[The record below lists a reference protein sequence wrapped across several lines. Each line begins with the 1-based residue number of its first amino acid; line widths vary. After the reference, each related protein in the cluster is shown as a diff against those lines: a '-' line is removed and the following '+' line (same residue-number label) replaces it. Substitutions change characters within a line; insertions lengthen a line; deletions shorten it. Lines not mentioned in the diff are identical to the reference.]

1 MGDLVFQTLGFRSL
15 LHRRGMTWRFA
26 FAYQLWSKAVSPWI
40 SREACWG
47 RPFRLSSHWKGEEN
61 QLVLC
66 AKGRWQWAKVCL
78 SPKAEAN
85 VKRTRNLILF
95 TILTSLYFVCY
106 REFQTEYLLCDCNI
120 LWMHR
125 WVKERNIT
133 VRDTRCV
140 YPKSLQAQP
149 VTGVKQELLT
159 CGKGEGN
166 AGEVFAIFYLLLSF
180 SWRSVK
186 FSLYRAGIDYNH

>member
-1 MGDLVFQTLGFRSL
+1 MGSGT
-15 LHRRGMTWRFA
+15 H
-26 FAYQLWSKAVSPWI
+26 
-40 SREACWG
+40 
-47 RPFRLSSHWKGEEN
+47 
-61 QLVLC
+61 
-66 AKGRWQWAKVCL
+66 
-78 SPKAEAN
+78 
-85 VKRTRNLILF
+85 KRTNQF
-95 TILTSLYFVCY
+95 TIHTLCFTTKRPTVLTKRGQPKPTATQCFHSPQFVCC

-159 CGKGEGN
+159 CGKGET
-166 AGEVFAIFYLLLSF
+166 EL
-180 SWRSVK
+180 RSVYPVLICYHV
-186 FSLYRAGIDYNH
+186 FLTDSEVLLTESRHS

>member
-1 MGDLVFQTLGFRSL
+1 MANENEQQHESSISGGPCWSRTPAGHSPGKETLASVVKGSTSVL
-15 LHRRGMTWRFA
+15 TPHRA
-26 FAYQLWSKAVSPWI
+26 NNSK
-40 SREACWG
+40 CC
-47 RPFRLSSHWKGEEN
+47 F
-61 QLVLC
+61 
-66 AKGRWQWAKVCL
+66 
-78 SPKAEAN
+78 
-85 VKRTRNLILF
+85 ILF
-95 TILTSLYFVCY
+95 TPVSNLYRVHC

-159 CGKGEGN
+159 CGKGEGKT
-166 AGEVFAIFYLLLSF
+166 GERSPSFTCPHVFLDKL
-180 SWRSVK
+180 
-186 FSLYRAGIDYNH
+186 

>member
-1 MGDLVFQTLGFRSL
+1 MV
-15 LHRRGMTWRFA
+15 
-26 FAYQLWSKAVSPWI
+26 Y
-40 SREACWG
+40 
-47 RPFRLSSHWKGEEN
+47 
-61 QLVLC
+61 
-66 AKGRWQWAKVCL
+66 L
-78 SPKAEAN
+78 SPKAEAS
-85 VKRTRNLILF
+85 VKQTRNLILF

-166 AGEVFAIFYLLLSF
+166 AVFAMFYFLLCF
-180 SWRSVK
+180 S
-186 FSLYRAGIDYNH
+186 

>member
-1 MGDLVFQTLGFRSL
+1 MGGLCPRHPRVSTGVLV
-15 LHRRGMTWRFA
+15 
-26 FAYQLWSKAVSPWI
+26 
-40 SREACWG
+40 
-47 RPFRLSSHWKGEEN
+47 
-61 QLVLC
+61 
-66 AKGRWQWAKVCL
+66 
-78 SPKAEAN
+78 KAEASSIKQTCHFITFT
-85 VKRTRNLILF
+85 VITNLN
-95 TILTSLYFVCY
+95 FVCY

-159 CGKGEGN
+159 CGKRER
-166 AGEVFAIFYLLLSF
+166 EREKVFAIFYLLLSF
-180 SWRSVK
+180 S
-186 FSLYRAGIDYNH
+186 

>member
-1 MGDLVFQTLGFRSL
+1 MSPQIRGRPCWRQTLCTSYPC
-15 LHRRGMTWRFA
+15 RGDHGQRMAEVTGVVKVNAPPR
-26 FAYQLWSKAVSPWI
+26 AYTNIK
-40 SREACWG
+40 
-47 RPFRLSSHWKGEEN
+47 
-61 QLVLC
+61 
-66 AKGRWQWAKVCL
+66 
-78 SPKAEAN
+78 PKHCF
-85 VKRTRNLILF
+85 LLF
-95 TILTSLYFVCY
+95 TVVSNVYRGCY

-159 CGKGEGN
+159 CGKRERTQR
-166 AGEVFAIFYLLLSF
+166 AFPVT
-180 SWRSVK
+180 
-186 FSLYRAGIDYNH
+186 SLPPRFP

>member
-1 MGDLVFQTLGFRSL
+1 M
-15 LHRRGMTWRFA
+15 
-26 FAYQLWSKAVSPWI
+26 PI
-40 SREACWG
+40 
-47 RPFRLSSHWKGEEN
+47 
-61 QLVLC
+61 
-66 AKGRWQWAKVCL
+66 
-78 SPKAEAN
+78 
-85 VKRTRNLILF
+85 F
-95 TILTSLYFVCY
+95 TIITNLYFSCY

-159 CGKGEGN
+159 CGKGER
-166 AGEVFAIFYLLLSF
+166 ETEKVFAIFYLLLCYFLTDSK
-180 SWRSVK
+180 V
-186 FSLYRAGIDYNH
+186 SLNRDVMQLITAINLLGSDNTYLVYVNS

>member
-1 MGDLVFQTLGFRSL
+1 MGGVDPRHPRVSNGVLV
-15 LHRRGMTWRFA
+15 
-26 FAYQLWSKAVSPWI
+26 
-40 SREACWG
+40 
-47 RPFRLSSHWKGEEN
+47 
-61 QLVLC
+61 
-66 AKGRWQWAKVCL
+66 
-78 SPKAEAN
+78 KAEATI
-85 VKRTRNLILF
+85 VKPACHFIIFTVVTNLYLA
-95 TILTSLYFVCY
+95 CY

-159 CGKGEGN
+159 CGKGERDT
-166 AGEVFAIFYLLLSF
+166 EKVFAIFYLLLCF
-180 SWRSVK
+180 S
-186 FSLYRAGIDYNH
+186 

>member
-1 MGDLVFQTLGFRSL
+1 MLGLDIPCTLSLERRPWLVD
-15 LHRRGMTWRFA
+15 GMWHVRVSCSVLATQSRTQ
-26 FAYQLWSKAVSPWI
+26 YKA
-40 SREACWG
+40 
-47 RPFRLSSHWKGEEN
+47 K
-61 QLVLC
+61 
-66 AKGRWQWAKVCL
+66 
-78 SPKAEAN
+78 
-85 VKRTRNLILF
+85 ILF
-95 TILTSLYFVCY
+95 DFLPVISNCYCVCY

-159 CGKGEGN
+159 CGKRERKTEYIYCILR
-166 AGEVFAIFYLLLSF
+166 ATMVFLTSNKILFTLWWDWLQPLIFMDLIILSLCQQL
-180 SWRSVK
+180 SQ
-186 FSLYRAGIDYNH
+186 LD